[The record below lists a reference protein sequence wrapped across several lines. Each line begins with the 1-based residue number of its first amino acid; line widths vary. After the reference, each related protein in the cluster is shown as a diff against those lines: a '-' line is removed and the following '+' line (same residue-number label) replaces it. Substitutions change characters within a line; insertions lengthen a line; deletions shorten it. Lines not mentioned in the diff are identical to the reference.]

1 MCSNGEGT
9 IYYLL
14 GHDEARLRETRPKV
28 KVVPAEFPDRL
39 PAKIAFVGEAPGDH
53 ELAGDPPR
61 PLIGPSGWLFNR
73 ILKRAGIWR
82 NECLI
87 TNVLDFKLEDNK
99 IESITVPKKDR
110 AAAGRPRF
118 FDHFAQPVVKGG
130 YLDGVMIEASVG
142 RLRAELYDANPNVI
156 VALGGLAIWALLAMP
171 GHGVVKK
178 IRGTL
183 HQSVLGPWKV
193 IPTYHPAFV
202 IRKYQM
208 RPMLWADFLKARHES
223 EFPEIRSLELDIR
236 VANNGAELADW
247 WNKRPEKECLVAI
260 DIETSKSHIDCI
272 GFAYSSTHAMTVPFF
287 DNKTGE
293 RYWDT
298 AVYEVLIRKY
308 VNMIL
313 TSPNPKLFQ
322 NGSYDVQWI
331 WEKWGIAVQNYAH
344 DTRLL
349 HHALWPELPKDL
361 GTMASL
367 HTDLPSWKPVRRTS
381 LKRED

>member
-1 MCSNGEGT
+1 LKT
-9 IYYLL
+9 
-14 GHDEARLRETRPKV
+14 
-28 KVVPAEFPDRL
+28 VPAEFPDRL

-61 PLIGPSGWLFNR
+61 PLIGPSGWLHNR

-82 NECLI
+82 NECSHH
-87 TNVLDFKLEDNK
+87 NVLNFKLEDNK
-99 IESITVPKKDR
+99 IESIAVPKKELMDPEE
-110 AAAGRPRF
+110 AGCSAKWIN
-118 FDHFAQPVVKGG
+118 HYQTPVVKGG
-130 YLDGVMIEASVG
+130 YLPPDIVNKNLR
-142 RLRAELYDANPNVI
+142 RLRTELYDANPNVV

-223 EFPEIRSLELDIR
+223 EFPEIRPLELNIR
-236 VANNGAELADW
+236 VANDGAELADW

-298 AVYEVLIRKY
+298 EVYEILIRKY

-331 WEKWGIAVQNYAH
+331 WEKWGVAVQNYAH

-367 HTDLPSWKPVRRTS
+367 HTDLPQWKPVRGSRM
-381 LKRED
+381 KRED

>member
-1 MCSNGEGT
+1 MERRT
-9 IYYLL
+9 
-14 GHDEARLRETRPKV
+14 
-28 KVVPAEFPDRL
+28 VPAEFPDRL

-87 TNVLDFKLEDNK
+87 TNVLDFKLEGNK
-99 IESITVPKKDR
+99 IESIAVPKKDR
-110 AAAGRPRF
+110 AVTDRRLQFPMHA
-118 FDHFAQPVVKGG
+118 HQSVVKGG
-130 YLDGVMIEASVG
+130 YLEYDLVEESLG
-142 RLRAELYDANPNVI
+142 RLRAELREANPNVV
-156 VALGGLAIWALLAMP
+156 VALGGLATWALLSAP

-178 IRGTL
+178 LRGTVHL
-183 HQSVLGPWKV
+183 APISMGGFKV

-223 EFPEIRSLELDIR
+223 EFPEIWPVEVNITVPSTLMDMGEWYDAHLQDKSKPI
-236 VANNGAELADW
+236 
-247 WNKRPEKECLVAI
+247 AI
-260 DIETSKSHIDCI
+260 DIETSRGHIDCI
-272 GFAYSSTHAMTVPFF
+272 GFATSSTHAMCVP
-287 DNKTGE
+287 
-293 RYWDT
+293 
-298 AVYEVLIRKY
+298 IRKLDPRDERKAGIEPY
-308 VNMIL
+308 WPEKEVERSVRKWIGCVL
-313 TSPNPKLFQ
+313 TNPAPKLFQ

-331 WEKWGIAVQNYAH
+331 YEKWGIAVQNYAH

-367 HTDLPSWKPVRRTS
+367 HTDLPQWKPVRGSRM
-381 LKRED
+381 KRED